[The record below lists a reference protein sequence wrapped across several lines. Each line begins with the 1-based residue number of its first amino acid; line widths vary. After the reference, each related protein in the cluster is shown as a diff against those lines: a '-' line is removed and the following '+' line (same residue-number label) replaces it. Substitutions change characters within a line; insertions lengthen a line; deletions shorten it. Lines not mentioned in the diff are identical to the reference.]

1 MPDLNPDVVAKYW
14 QEQHDYAL
22 YRIIAT
28 MEAVET
34 WALDGDPEI
43 EAALQ
48 ELCEASEGIE
58 RFQLGEED
66 NFIKL
71 LISIKSARALRFLQ
85 HVDQLM
91 PGSASKLL
99 IFAEVASVS
108 KEDNPGFFLNRNLVF
123 ERLQLL
129 GRIFAPER
137 FRLVMGA
144 LEKAE
149 QLT

>member
-1 MPDLNPDVVAKYW
+1 MPDLNPEVVAKYW
-14 QEQHDYAL
+14 QEKHDYAL

-28 MEAVET
+28 MEAVES
-34 WALDGDPEI
+34 WSLDGDPEI
-43 EAALQ
+43 EAALLELSQ
-48 ELCEASEGIE
+48 EADGADKFSLA
-58 RFQLGEED
+58 EEE
-66 NFIKL
+66 NFIKVL
-71 LISIKSARALRFLQ
+71 TSIRSARALRLLQ

-99 IFAEVASVS
+99 IYAEVASSS
-108 KEDNPGFFLNRNLVF
+108 KEDTPGFFLNRNLVF

-137 FRLVMGA
+137 FRLVMTA

-149 QLT
+149 QQ

>member
-14 QEQHDYAL
+14 QEKHDYAL

-28 MEAVET
+28 MEAVEA

-43 EAALQ
+43 EAALLELSQ
-48 ELCEASEGIE
+48 EADGLEK
-58 RFQLGEED
+58 FQLGEED
-66 NFIKL
+66 SFIKVL
-71 LISIKSARALRFLQ
+71 TSIRSSRALRLLQ

-99 IFAEVASVS
+99 IFAEVASSS
-108 KEDNPGFFLNRNLVF
+108 KEDTPGFFLNRNLVF

-137 FRLVMGA
+137 FRLVMTA

-149 QLT
+149 KE